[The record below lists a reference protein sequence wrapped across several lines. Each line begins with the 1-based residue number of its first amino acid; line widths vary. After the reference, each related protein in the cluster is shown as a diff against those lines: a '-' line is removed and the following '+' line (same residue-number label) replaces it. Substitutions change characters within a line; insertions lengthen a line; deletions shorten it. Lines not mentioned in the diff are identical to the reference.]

1 MCHHP
6 GEDMLPEASACGCL
20 VCVLPTKILWG
31 AQVRG
36 LLQLFLD
43 IERTDRSNTFYEK
56 FTTRYKA
63 GEILCELP
71 APVLLSVDKL
81 VNALLQ
87 VAS

>member
-1 MCHHP
+1 MRSIYW
-6 GEDMLPEASACGCL
+6 LPC
-20 VCVLPTKILWG
+20 CVLPTRILWG

-71 APVLLSVDKL
+71 PSVLPSVDQ
-81 VNALLQ
+81 VMNALLQ